1 LDPRLLTRIDR
12 HAQAK
17 PFQGLI
23 DAVELLADAGMIA
36 MVTYTSPARM
46 DRLRARE
53 RFTERC
59 TFLEV
64 FFDADLASCR
74 SRLEALGRD
83 PDEASLAYEP
93 PDDPDVMIDGNELD
107 IEREV
112 DRLVR
117 ALERR
122 GVLKH

>member
-1 LDPRLLTRIDR
+1 
-12 HAQAK
+12 
-17 PFQGLI
+17 
-23 DAVELLADAGMIA
+23 MIVI
-36 MVTYTSPARM
+36 VTYTSPARI
-46 DRLRARE
+46 DRTRARE
-53 RFTERC
+53 RFNDRC
-59 TFLEV
+59 AFLEV

-93 PDDPDVMIDGNELD
+93 PDDPDVMVDGNELD
-107 IEREV
+107 IDREV